1 MRLAVEH
8 IDQELKASERQLAE
22 AREGLKAAQ
31 RSLDESTSKV
41 ARLIQRNHDLT
52 EALTMLRNASQAAK
66 AAEQQKPSPAPSPT
80 EPAERAT
87 GKLSLRQRP
96 DPAALKISDAR

>member
-1 MRLAVEH
+1 MKLALDH
-8 IDQELKASERQLAE
+8 IETEQKANERQLIE

-31 RSLDESTSKV
+31 RTLDEQTAKV

-52 EALTMLRNASQAAK
+52 EALIVLRHAAQEGQKNDEQK
-66 AAEQQKPSPAPSPT
+66 AAEQKSP
-80 EPAERAT
+80 ERMP

-96 DPAALKISDAR
+96 DALASKITEAR

>member
-1 MRLAVEH
+1 MRLALEH

-31 RSLDESTSKV
+31 RTLDESTSKV

-66 AAEQQKPSPAPSPT
+66 AVEQKPSPAPSPT

>member
-1 MRLAVEH
+1 MKLALDH
-8 IDQELKASERQLAE
+8 IETEQKSNERQLTE

-31 RSLDESTSKV
+31 RTLDEQTAKV

-52 EALTMLRNASQAAK
+52 EALTVLRHAAKEGQKVEEQKRSDEQK
-66 AAEQQKPSPAPSPT
+66 AAERMP
-80 EPAERAT
+80 

-96 DPAALKISDAR
+96 DAMASKISEAR